1 MRKVETRFGS
11 GAYEQRITVGSHH
24 LLSDV
29 DASKGGSDNS
39 PSPHEYLAAALAAC
53 TGMTLKMYASRKS
66 WGLEN
71 AIVTVDINRVED
83 VERFTRQIRL
93 VGSSLDAEQKERL
106 MDIAD
111 KCPVHKALIGTI
123 AVETLLV
130 D

>member
-1 MRKVETRFGS
+1 MRKVETQFGS

-29 DASKGGSDNS
+29 DASKGGGDSS
-39 PSPHEYLAAALAAC
+39 PSPHEYLAAALATC

-71 AIVTVDINRVED
+71 AIVTVDINRVDD
-83 VERFTRQIRL
+83 VERFTRDITL
-93 VGSSLDAEQKERL
+93 VGNLDAEQTARL

-123 AVETLLV
+123 TVETRLV
-130 D
+130 P

>member
-1 MRKVETRFGS
+1 MRKVETQFGN

-29 DASKGGSDNS
+29 DASKGGSDSS

-71 AIVTVDINRVED
+71 AIVTVDINRADD
-83 VERFTRQIRL
+83 VERFTRNITL
-93 VGSSLDAEQKERL
+93 VGNLDAEQTARL

-123 AVETLLV
+123 AIDTQLV
-130 D
+130 P

>member
-1 MRKVETRFGS
+1 MRKVETQFGS

-29 DASKGGSDNS
+29 DTSKGGSDSS

-71 AIVTVDINRVED
+71 AIVTVDINRVDD
-83 VERFTRQIRL
+83 VERFTRDITF
-93 VGSSLDAEQKERL
+93 VGNLDAEQTARL

-123 AVETLLV
+123 TVETRLV
-130 D
+130 P

>member
-1 MRKVETRFGS
+1 MRKVETQFGS

-29 DASKGGSDNS
+29 DASKGGSDSS

-71 AIVTVDINRVED
+71 AIVTVDINRVDD
-83 VERFTRQIRL
+83 VERFTRDITL
-93 VGSSLDAEQKERL
+93 VGNLDAEQTARL

-123 AVETLLV
+123 TVETRLV
-130 D
+130 P

>member
-1 MRKVETRFGS
+1 MRKVETQFGS

-29 DASKGGSDNS
+29 DASKGGGDSS

-53 TGMTLKMYASRKS
+53 TGMTLKMYANRKS

-71 AIVTVDINRVED
+71 AIVTVDINRVDD
-83 VERFTRQIRL
+83 VERFTRDITL
-93 VGSSLDAEQKERL
+93 VGNLDAEQTARL

-123 AVETLLV
+123 TVETRLV
-130 D
+130 P

>member
-1 MRKVETRFGS
+1 MRKVETQFGS
-11 GAYEQRITVGSHH
+11 GAYEQRIAVGSHH

-29 DASKGGSDNS
+29 DASKGGGDSS

-71 AIVTVDINRVED
+71 AIVTVDINRVDD
-83 VERFTRQIRL
+83 VERFTRDITL
-93 VGSSLDAEQKERL
+93 VGNLDAEQTARL

-123 AVETLLV
+123 TVETRLV
-130 D
+130 P

>member
-1 MRKVETRFGS
+1 MRKVETQFSS

-29 DASKGGSDNS
+29 DASKGGGDSS

-71 AIVTVDINRVED
+71 AIVTVDINRVDD
-83 VERFTRQIRL
+83 VERFTRDITL
-93 VGSSLDAEQKERL
+93 VGNLDAEQTARL

-123 AVETLLV
+123 TVETRLV
-130 D
+130 P

>member
-1 MRKVETRFGS
+1 
-11 GAYEQRITVGSHH
+11 

-29 DASKGGSDNS
+29 DASKGDGDSS
-39 PSPHEYLAAALAAC
+39 PSPHEYLATALAAC

-71 AIVTVDINRVED
+71 AIVTVDINRVDD
-83 VERFTRQIRL
+83 VERFTRDITL
-93 VGSSLDAEQKERL
+93 VGNLDAEQTARL

-123 AVETLLV
+123 TVETRLMP
-130 D
+130 